1 MMLLLTTGLRI
12 TFGFVFFF
20 PLLNGLQTLFTCF
33 FATFDDVGLVVFS
46 KLSAVVCTVL
56 IVGPLVVLAVK
67 VALLIIMIGLFVVV
81 VFVVVGVGLV
91 VVFVVVVGLVVV
103 LQSRAPILLSSSQSE
118 GDAT

>member
-1 MMLLLTTGLRI
+1 MILTTGLRI

-20 PLLNGLQTLFTCF
+20 PLLNGLQTLFTGF
-33 FATFDDVGLVVFS
+33 FATFDDVFVGLVVFS
-46 KLSAVVCTVL
+46 KLSAVVCAVL
-56 IVGPLVVLAVK
+56 VVGPLVVLAVK

-103 LQSRAPILLSSSQSE
+103 LQSRAPIFLSSSQSE